1 MDNFGKYQ
9 LLRRLGAGGM
19 AEVFLAKEPLA
30 GGLAKIL
37 VIKKIHPAL
46 AETPQFRQMFEDE
59 AKVGVNLNH
68 PNVVQTFGYGQIGP
82 TFYLAMEFIEGVD
95 LLRLLNSSVEQKS
108 PIPFGLSAYVGQQ
121 VAKGLDYAHRKTDEY
136 GEAVNIV
143 HRDISPQNILVS
155 VDGAVKIVDFG
166 IARARH
172 VREEEGVVKGKFA
185 YMSPEQAG
193 GEMVDPR
200 SDVFSV
206 GIVLW
211 ELVVGRSLFGHL
223 KGKQALNAIRTAEV
237 PRPQELVPTLPLGLE
252 QIIMK
257 ALEKKPEERFQTA
270 RDLHRALG
278 TFIYEQA
285 AQHGEL
291 YESGALARVVAQL
304 VPKQTLSRP
313 DSGTGS
319 GQSAHGSRPGRT
331 PEPSP
336 PTPASGALPITERRH
351 VVVVEGI
358 VGGLTQLRHEM
369 GEQRARAALLDF
381 LRVCENVAY
390 KHGGHADRLDER
402 GFTYILGLPVG
413 TEDDPTR
420 SVHLAASLTEALDA
434 ICRELDPM
442 SVLERGR
449 ATRLELQ
456 IGVQRG
462 VALVSRTPGS
472 SKFEYELVG
481 RTGAIAT
488 RLASE
493 ALAGEILVGGGVF
506 RSARTDWRFEE
517 LQPIEI
523 PPDADPGSSH
533 SNPIQPHDTQDGY
546 EPVPTTAPRSKVY
559 RLLGGRPRAERLAG
573 APGGLELV
581 GRDAELGTLQQVHA
595 TVRRLEEARHVLI
608 LGEAGVGKRSVVEA
622 FRRSLDPSQH
632 LILRAVAR
640 PSLRD
645 TPYALVAD
653 LNRDLLGVGE
663 EADPRE
669 VRRRLDAAIQ
679 RLFRPDEQKDAQRTR
694 DALAL
699 LLGVKAASDEELDP
713 GERRHRLQ
721 QAMRMIES
729 RLAESEGRTLVV
741 AIEDLHWADQQSF
754 EVLASLVLDPLA
766 RRVLGVATART
777 DEKVSELA
785 RSPLVTTI
793 LLGEL
798 PTEARQHLVA
808 QRFEDTAESAPL
820 VARILERAGGN
831 PFYIQE
837 LIESL
842 LERGVLGPVTTLHG
856 ERLRWLRRE
865 EDLVVPTTV
874 EATVA
879 SRLDRLP
886 DDERDALRRAAL
898 LGRTFRI
905 EDLQALVGSD
915 PLPQL
920 ARLAARGLIT
930 PASASGD
937 VYRGGPGAYAFRN
950 SITRD
955 VAYGGL
961 APDGRAL
968 LHSVAADRL
977 RHSVGYRPGA
987 DDARLAEHLLEAG
1000 DRPAAGRALVQAGLY
1015 ARDNAGHS
1023 EAWRLFERA
1032 LRLLPVEAHRERY
1045 VVHSERAQILRA
1057 WGKRPAKLREIHAM
1071 RKIAVAA
1078 ADRRLEVD
1086 AQTRLG
1092 MFYLDAGKHAA
1103 ARRELDQALKLARE
1117 LGDKIVESEAL
1128 RLQAL
1133 LFMNIGRN
1141 AEAAQLAQQALAA
1154 ASDETGAAGDRE
1166 RLLARAQAL
1175 NAVGNV
1181 HVHTGRLSDAVD
1193 VYAEALVIY
1202 RRLGVRGKEAATLNN
1217 LGWVFVGLAEYEEAL
1232 VHYKRSLRIAQEL
1245 GDRASIGVRLANL
1258 GQTYSDLGDLDR
1270 ARRYLQK
1277 ALELHQALNDQS
1289 GTADALISLAQVSLR
1304 DGQVA
1309 QAAADL
1315 ERGLELAGRV
1325 GNRYQEIRALVYLA
1339 FSQLARGD
1347 GPDGPLQLARSATRL
1362 AREAGIAN
1370 GEAYGLAAES
1380 AALLRAHDSGG
1391 ALARAL
1397 EAVALIDSGRD
1408 IDSPEEILR
1417 ILSEA
1422 ATAAGDGP
1430 RASAALQRA
1439 FDAVQRKAR
1448 RLRNSEWRER
1458 YLGAEPARRI
1468 VGLAEQAG
1476 LVFSENQPIS

>member
-1 MDNFGKYQ
+1 MG
-9 LLRRLGAGGM
+9 
-19 AEVFLAKEPLA
+19 
-30 GGLAKIL
+30 
-37 VIKKIHPAL
+37 
-46 AETPQFRQMFEDE
+46 
-59 AKVGVNLNH
+59 
-68 PNVVQTFGYGQIGP
+68 
-82 TFYLAMEFIEGVD
+82 
-95 LLRLLNSSVEQKS
+95 
-108 PIPFGLSAYVGQQ
+108 
-121 VAKGLDYAHRKTDEY
+121 
-136 GEAVNIV
+136 
-143 HRDISPQNILVS
+143 
-155 VDGAVKIVDFG
+155 
-166 IARARH
+166 
-172 VREEEGVVKGKFA
+172 
-185 YMSPEQAG
+185 
-193 GEMVDPR
+193 
-200 SDVFSV
+200 
-206 GIVLW
+206 
-211 ELVVGRSLFGHL
+211 
-223 KGKQALNAIRTAEV
+223 
-237 PRPQELVPTLPLGLE
+237 
-252 QIIMK
+252 
-257 ALEKKPEERFQTA
+257 
-270 RDLHRALG
+270 
-278 TFIYEQA
+278 
-285 AQHGEL
+285 
-291 YESGALARVVAQL
+291 
-304 VPKQTLSRP
+304 
-313 DSGTGS
+313 
-319 GQSAHGSRPGRT
+319 
-331 PEPSP
+331 
-336 PTPASGALPITERRH
+336 TPASGALPVTERRH
-351 VVVVEGI
+351 VVVVEG
-358 VGGLTQLRHEM
+358 VLGGLTQLRHQL
-369 GEQRARAALLDF
+369 GEQRAREALLDF

-420 SVHLAASLTEALDA
+420 AIHLAASLVEALDA

-449 ATRLELQ
+449 AARLELQ
-456 IGVQRG
+456 VGVQRG
-462 VALVSRTPGS
+462 VALVSRAPGS

-481 RTGAIAT
+481 RTGTIAT
-488 RLASE
+488 RLAGE

-523 PPDADPGSSH
+523 PPDADLSGSGSG
-533 SNPIQPHDTQDGY
+533 PIVPHDTQDGY
-546 EPVPTTAPRSKVY
+546 EPVPTGAPRSQVY

-573 APGGLELV
+573 VPGGLDLI
-581 GRDAELGTLQQVHA
+581 GRDAELATLRDVHA

-608 LGEAGVGKRSVVEA
+608 LGEAGVGKRSIVEA
-622 FRRSLDPSQH
+622 FRRSLDPAQH

-729 RLAESEGRTLVV
+729 RLAEVEGRTLVV

-754 EVLASLVLDPLA
+754 EVITSLVGDPLA
-766 RRVLGVATART
+766 RRVLGVATARS
-777 DEKVSELA
+777 DEKMAELA
-785 RSPLVTTI
+785 RSPLVTTV

-798 PTEARQHLVA
+798 PAAERQQLVA
-808 QRFEDTAESAPL
+808 GRFEDEADAAPL
-820 VARILERAGGN
+820 VARILETAGGN
-831 PFYIQE
+831 PFYIHE
-837 LIESL
+837 VIESL
-842 LERGVLGPVTTLHG
+842 LERGVLTPVTTPAG
-856 ERLRWLRRE
+856 QRLRWLHRAE
-865 EDLVVPTTV
+865 ELVVPTTV

-879 SRLDRLP
+879 ARLDRLP

-920 ARLAARGLIT
+920 ARLAARALIT
-930 PASASGD
+930 PASAPGD
-937 VYRGGPGAYAFRN
+937 VYRGGPAAYAFRN
-950 SITRD
+950 SITKD

-961 APDGRAL
+961 APDTRAL

-977 RHSVGYRPGA
+977 RRSVGYRAGA
-987 DDARLAEHLLEAG
+987 DDARLAEHLEHAG

-1032 LRLLPVEAHRERY
+1032 LRLLPAEAHRERY

-1057 WGKRPAKLREIHAM
+1057 WGKRPAKLREIHTM

-1078 ADRRLEVD
+1078 GDRRLEVD

-1117 LGDKIVESEAL
+1117 LGDRIVESEAL

-1141 AEAAQLAQQALAA
+1141 SEAAELAQQSLAA
-1154 ASDETGAAGDRE
+1154 ASEVSEPTGATNAGPLADKAAADRG

-1181 HVHTGRLSDAVD
+1181 HVHTGRLRDAVD

-1217 LGWVFVGLAEYEEAL
+1217 LGWVFVGLGEYEEAL

-1258 GQTYSDLGDLDR
+1258 GQSYADLGDLER
-1270 ARRYLQK
+1270 ARRYLTK
-1277 ALELHQALNDQS
+1277 ALELHQALGDQS
-1289 GTADALISLAQVSLR
+1289 GTSDALISLAQVSLR
-1304 DGQVA
+1304 EGQLA
-1309 QAAADL
+1309 PAASDL

-1339 FSQLARGD
+1339 FCQLARGD

-1370 GEAYGLAAES
+1370 GEAYGLAAEA
-1380 AALLRAHDSGG
+1380 AALLRAGTPAS
-1391 ALARAL
+1391 AAERAN
-1397 EAVALIDSGRD
+1397 EAVALVDSGRD

-1417 ILSEA
+1417 ICSDA
-1422 ATAAGDGP
+1422 ARAAGDEP
-1430 RASAALQRA
+1430 RARAALQRA
-1439 FDAVQRKAR
+1439 FDAVQNKAR
-1448 RLRNSEWRER
+1448 RLRNPEWRER
-1458 YLGAEPARRI
+1458 YLAAQPACRI
-1468 VGLAEQAG
+1468 VADAAAAG
-1476 LVFSENQPIS
+1476 LVFSENQPI